1 MQRMNRGVA
10 AALAGA
16 AGVWLCACSAR
27 ADVVASWNF
36 NGLSGTVPA
45 TVQAD
50 AGKGVANFTEFTGG
64 LGSLAGTDVNALTG
78 DVAGQALSVT
88 GSGQNGK
95 SMVFEVDATGLSQLS
110 ISLASRRSSSGFSAA
125 TIDVWN
131 GTAWQRAT
139 TFDASTVQWQQ
150 HQFSLSEFTVLNNGM
165 ARLRLKVENATSG
178 SGNIRFDNVRV
189 EGVPVPGPGGAAAI
203 GAAGVAA
210 AARRGGRADKP
221 ADGDGKDAAPAK
233 KPDEKVDTAPAPK
246 GARAPFGS
254 QPSDA
259 VSPASGARSAASA
272 SPRGPRGRSS
282 RGSD

>member
-1 MQRMNRGVA
+1 VA
-10 AALAGA
+10 
-16 AGVWLCACSAR
+16 
-27 ADVVASWNF
+27 D
-36 NGLSGTVPA
+36 
-45 TVQAD
+45 
-50 AGKGVANFTEFTGG
+50 GG
-64 LGSLAGTDVNALTG
+64 
-78 DVAGQALSVT
+78 VAGQALSVT

-221 ADGDGKDAAPAK
+221 ADGDGKEAPPAK
-233 KPDEKVDTAPAPK
+233 KSDEKVDAAPAPK
-246 GARAPFGS
+246 GARAAFGS

-272 SPRGPRGRSS
+272 SPRGARGRSS

>member
-36 NGLSGTVPA
+36 NGLSGTVPS

-131 GTAWQRAT
+131 GTAWQRAA

-221 ADGDGKDAAPAK
+221 ADGDGKEAAPAK
-233 KPDEKVDTAPAPK
+233 KPDEKVDAAPAPK
-246 GARAPFGS
+246 GARAAFGS

-272 SPRGPRGRSS
+272 SPRGARGRSS
-282 RGSD
+282 RGSG

>member
-36 NGLSGTVPA
+36 NALAGTVPA

-50 AGKGVANFTEFTGG
+50 AGKGVANFAEFTGG

-95 SMVFEVDATGLSQLS
+95 SVVFEVDATGLSQLS

-125 TIDVWN
+125 SIDVWN
-131 GTAWQRAT
+131 GNAWQHAA

-189 EGVPVPGPGGAAAI
+189 EGVPVPGPAGAAAI
-203 GAAGVAA
+203 GAAGVAT

-221 ADGDGKDAAPAK
+221 ADGDGKQAPPAKRTDDKVDAAPA
-233 KPDEKVDTAPAPK
+233 
-246 GARAPFGS
+246 RAAFGS

-259 VSPASGARSAASA
+259 ASPASGARSAASA
-272 SPRGPRGRSS
+272 SPRKVRARSS
-282 RGSD
+282 RGSG

>member
-110 ISLASRRSSSGFSAA
+110 ISLASRRSSSGFSTA

-189 EGVPVPGPGGAAAI
+189 EGVPVPGPAGAAAI

-233 KPDEKVDTAPAPK
+233 KPDEKVDAAPAPK
-246 GARAPFGS
+246 GARAAFGS

-282 RGSD
+282 RGSG

>member
-36 NGLSGTVPA
+36 NALSGTVPA

-50 AGKGVANFTEFTGG
+50 AGKGVASFAEFTGG

-95 SMVFEVDATGLSQLS
+95 SVVFEVDATGLSQLS

-125 TIDVWN
+125 SIDVWN
-131 GTAWQRAT
+131 GSAWQHAA
-139 TFDASTVQWQQ
+139 TFDASTTQWQQ
-150 HQFSLSEFTVLNNGM
+150 HQFSLSEFTVLNNGT

-189 EGVPVPGPGGAAAI
+189 EGVPVPGPAGAAAI
-203 GAAGVAA
+203 GAAGVAT

-221 ADGDGKDAAPAK
+221 ADGDGKDASPAK
-233 KPDEKVDTAPAPK
+233 RTDDKVDAAPAPK
-246 GARAPFGS
+246 RARAAFGS

-259 VSPASGARSAASA
+259 VSPASGPRSAASA
-272 SPRGPRGRSS
+272 SSPKARGRSS
-282 RGSD
+282 RASG